1 MFRDHSIGGVRSCIL
16 GIDIDVERIDSGR
29 GFLRFRLSTSP
40 CGPQSDHF
48 QEELMLVVAYA
59 YTLTVHIL
67 LDTLRIFIERIRPT
81 RNTPV
86 FIMTATD
93 KVASRLCKPGRLSTS
108 DAIAVSSHGWHDSH
122 AHKKCSGCKFCGCH
136 ATSSFKTKSAFIHQT
151 GSLFQENPGQQ
162 RNRAEYSPDDHQVRP
177 RKRRVEVISERPQGQ
192 QPTAKYSEEG
202 RANPLAGFIF

>member
-1 MFRDHSIGGVRSCIL
+1 M
-16 GIDIDVERIDSGR
+16 DIDVRGIDSGR
-29 GFLRFRLSTSP
+29 GFLRFHFSTSP
-40 CGPQSDHF
+40 CVTQSDHF
-48 QEELMLVVAYA
+48 QEELMLVVVYD

-67 LDTLRIFIERIRPT
+67 HGTLRIFIERIRPS

-93 KVASRLCKPGRLSTS
+93 KVTSRLCKPGRLAAS

-122 AHKKCSGCKFCGCH
+122 ATRG
-136 ATSSFKTKSAFIHQT
+136 ALVVSSVGAMQRPAFKIKSAFIHQT
-151 GSLFQENPGQQ
+151 GSLFQKNPGQQ

-177 RKRRVEVISERPQGQ
+177 LKRRVEVISERPQGQ

-202 RANPLAGFIF
+202 RANPLT